1 MWSYKSAF
9 SYTLSRTCFKN
20 RRKEVSTEKWNVLHM
35 YALDSDFE
43 TARSG
48 FINYGQEGLKLAA
61 LSPFFVS
68 LRKNFLK
75 RNFLKLFIL

>member
-1 MWSYKSAF
+1 M
-9 SYTLSRTCFKN
+9 
-20 RRKEVSTEKWNVLHM
+20 STEKWNVLHM

-48 FINYGQEGLKLAA
+48 FINYGQEGLKLAE

-68 LRKNFLK
+68 LRKNKSTEF
-75 RNFLKLFIL
+75 